1 MNKQMLKGAIF
12 VGLFALPFVPFFISS
27 SLFFPFITTKA
38 FAFRIIVEVIFAAW
52 ALLALIDAE
61 YRPKR
66 GAVLWAL
73 AAFLGVV
80 GLATIFS
87 VEPVKSFWSNFE
99 RMEGYV
105 TMLHLGALFLVM
117 SSFFKEKEWKWWWNT
132 TLSASALMVVYCLFQ
147 LMGALEIH
155 QGGVRVD
162 GTLGNAAYLALYFLI
177 HIFIAGL
184 FLFRAKASST
194 RLTYGLL
201 MLGQIFILYSTAT
214 RGAILGLLG
223 GLFIVAILNVTNKD
237 LPAQAG
243 SERARKWSR
252 VLLGGLVALIAIFF
266 LVRDTSFVQNSQTL
280 ARFANL
286 NLTSWKTEGRAFVWP
301 MAVEGIKERP
311 LLGWGQENFNYVFA
325 EHYQAEMYRLEPW
338 FDRAHNIFLDW
349 GISAGLL
356 GLGAY
361 LSLYIVLLITI
372 WKDGALSRMERSIL
386 TGLIAAY
393 FFNNLFVFDN
403 LVSYTLFIALLA
415 YVHSQVALPGEPSS
429 ALGREGKSRPI
440 ALPAALITI
449 VALGVIY
456 FVNIKPIIA
465 NTSLIGA
472 LQTVQMGGGQA
483 PAMSYFRKAYEA
495 SRLGRPEVVEW
506 MSSSAGTV
514 LGDESVPMAERNEY
528 FTFARDAVEGMAEEL
543 GGDPRYEI
551 VAGNFLLSTGQ
562 LDAALAHFERA
573 REIMPEK
580 QAILFNIG
588 QVLYYNNERARALE
602 VFKQAYD
609 LAPENENAKNLYEA
623 ARKEVG
629 L

>member
-1 MNKQMLKGAIF
+1 MNKQILKWAIF
-12 VGLFALPFVPFFISS
+12 VGLFALPFVPFFVSS

-38 FAFRIIVEVIFAAW
+38 FAFRIIVEIIFAAW

-132 TLSASALMVVYCLFQ
+132 TLSASALMIAYCLFQ

-184 FLFRAKASST
+184 FLFRAKT
-194 RLTYGLL
+194 RGMRLTYGLL
-201 MLGQIFILYSTAT
+201 MFGQIFILYSTAT

-223 GLFIVAILNVTNKD
+223 GLFIAAILNITNKE
-237 LPAQAG
+237 

-252 VLLGGLVALIAIFF
+252 VLLGGLVALIAVFF

-286 NLTSWKTEGRAFVWP
+286 SLTSWKTEGRAFVWP
-301 MAVEGIKERP
+301 MAIEGIKERP

-372 WKDGALSRMERSIL
+372 WKDGALSRMERSVL

-415 YVHSQVALPGEPSS
+415 YVHSQVSS
-429 ALGREGKSRPI
+429 RLILGADSKGLTSEDSRPI

-449 VALGVIY
+449 ATLGIIY

-465 NTSLIGA
+465 NTNLIGA
-472 LQTVQMGGGQA
+472 LQTVQIGGSQA
-483 PAMSYFRKAYEA
+483 PAMGYFRKAYEA

-514 LGDESVPMAERNEY
+514 LGDESVPMAERNDY
-528 FTFARDAVEGMAEEL
+528 FTFARNAVEGMAEEL

-562 LDAALAHFERA
+562 LDAALVYFERA

-588 QVLYYNNERARALE
+588 QVLYYKNERARALE
-602 VFKQAYD
+602 VFRQAYD

-623 ARKEVG
+623 ARKEMG
-629 L
+629 F